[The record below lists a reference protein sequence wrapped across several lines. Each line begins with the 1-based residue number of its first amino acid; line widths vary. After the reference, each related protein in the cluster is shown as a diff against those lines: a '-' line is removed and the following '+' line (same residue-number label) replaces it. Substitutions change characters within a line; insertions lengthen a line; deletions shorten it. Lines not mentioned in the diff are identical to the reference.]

1 MLLNKMWFPY
11 TKIEKS
17 SKKKNVFCFHHAGGS
32 GINFSKWDMLSDK
45 VRFIPAEMPGRGARI
60 CDKYDHCFKKVVYE
74 ITEAVKKEVDT
85 LEIDDFV
92 FYGHS
97 MGAIIAFSVACC
109 IKKKYKI
116 SPKVL
121 FVVARHAP
129 QMPDPSVFKST
140 MSDESLIDEMK
151 RLGGTPDEIL
161 NNREYMNM
169 FINRIRN
176 DYKLHE
182 DYNYGNEKLDIPI
195 IAHTGDNDYGADVFS
210 MTKWFQLTSKGAA
223 VEEFKGGH
231 FFPYELGEKYVR
243 HLIDEVSFF

>member
-32 GINFSKWDMLSDK
+32 GINFSKWNMLSDK

-140 MSDESLIDEMK
+140 MSDE
-151 RLGGTPDEIL
+151 
-161 NNREYMNM
+161 
-169 FINRIRN
+169 
-176 DYKLHE
+176 
-182 DYNYGNEKLDIPI
+182 YNYGNEKLDIPI

>member
-32 GINFSKWDMLSDK
+32 GINFSKWNMLSDK

-161 NNREYMNM
+161 NNR
-169 FINRIRN
+169 
-176 DYKLHE
+176 
-182 DYNYGNEKLDIPI
+182 
-195 IAHTGDNDYGADVFS
+195 
-210 MTKWFQLTSKGAA
+210 
-223 VEEFKGGH
+223 
-231 FFPYELGEKYVR
+231 
-243 HLIDEVSFF
+243 